1 MLLWFGLWAAYQ
13 VAEIAAASAIGSLSL
28 CGSDASAEE
37 QVVIAFWA
45 PFLLL
50 HLGGP
55 DTMTAYALED
65 NTMSLRK
72 LAEMVFHIWGAF
84 YVQYKYIY
92 RLRSRSWTLLATASA
107 IMLLVGAVRYAERSY
122 ALWKSNNIMEDDD
135 EEDDAWSSS
144 SSDEVAG
151 AGAGSTTIS
160 ISKKLDLDDD
170 EALRLAQ
177 DLFHVCRRALADS
190 SVVKGPAKQDAN
202 EKIFQLAGMGQHVQG
217 C

>member
-1 MLLWFGLWAAYQ
+1 MSFLDVPAQIWSEWGLRISVLLSLSANLLLSLLSGTRQRSASGWCSVLLWFGLWAAYQ

-84 YVQYKYIY
+84 FYVQYKYIY

-135 EEDDAWSSS
+135 EE
-144 SSDEVAG
+144 G
-151 AGAGSTTIS
+151 
-160 ISKKLDLDDD
+160 
-170 EALRLAQ
+170 
-177 DLFHVCRRALADS
+177 
-190 SVVKGPAKQDAN
+190 
-202 EKIFQLAGMGQHVQG
+202 
-217 C
+217 

>member
-1 MLLWFGLWAAYQ
+1 MSFLDVPAQIWSEWGLRISVLLSLSANLLLSLLSGTRQRSASGWCSVLLWFGLWAAYQ

-135 EEDDAWSSS
+135 EE
-144 SSDEVAG
+144 G
-151 AGAGSTTIS
+151 
-160 ISKKLDLDDD
+160 
-170 EALRLAQ
+170 
-177 DLFHVCRRALADS
+177 
-190 SVVKGPAKQDAN
+190 
-202 EKIFQLAGMGQHVQG
+202 
-217 C
+217 